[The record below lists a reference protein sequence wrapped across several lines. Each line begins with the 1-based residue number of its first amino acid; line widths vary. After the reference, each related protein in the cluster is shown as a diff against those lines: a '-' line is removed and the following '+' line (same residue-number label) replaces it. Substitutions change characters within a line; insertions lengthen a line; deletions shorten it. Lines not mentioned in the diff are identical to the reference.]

1 MARLVIISLLFTT
14 MITAQQLP
22 QPNLPAKKV
31 VQIQLSAL
39 QFNDSPS
46 KNAGINLTWQ
56 FAHPDNREA
65 TGPLQRF
72 TAMIQSPHYKSLLN
86 HSSHTINKLEADEAR
101 SVFQV
106 DVQKQ
111 SGRVLRFIWV
121 VEKVARGTYKGCWM
135 TTAVT
140 APMVIMEG
148 I

>member
-1 MARLVIISLLFTT
+1 MLRMVSVSIL
-14 MITAQQLP
+14 ITASLAAQPLP

-39 QFNDSPS
+39 QFNDSPI
-46 KNAGINLTWQ
+46 KNAGINLTWK

-86 HSSHTINKLEADEAR
+86 HSSHTINELEANDMR
-101 SVFQV
+101 SVFEV

-121 VEKVARGTYKGCWM
+121 VEKVRQGRYKGCWM

-148 I
+148 V

>member
-1 MARLVIISLLFTT
+1 MGMLVLITILFSASL
-14 MITAQQLP
+14 TAQQLP
-22 QPNLPAKKV
+22 QPKFTAKKV

-86 HSSHTINKLEADEAR
+86 HSSHTISALETDETR

-121 VEKVARGTYKGCWM
+121 VEKVTQGAYKGCWM

>member
-1 MARLVIISLLFTT
+1 MVRLVLIWILFTAGL
-14 MITAQQLP
+14 TAQQLP
-22 QPNLPAKKV
+22 QPSLPAKKV

-86 HSSHTINKLEADEAR
+86 HSSHTISALEADETR

-121 VEKVARGTYKGCWM
+121 VEKVTKGTYKGCWM